1 VRVLKKN
8 GTFDTI
14 HPGGDLMSRVTELY
28 DFLHTIP
35 ELGFQE
41 YKTTAFLAGE
51 LQTCGFTVMDT
62 GNTTGVVGVYDSGV
76 DGPTVALRADIDA
89 LGHIIDGKLC
99 AMHTC
104 GHDAHS
110 AMVLAAAG
118 ELINSDSVKQGKLKI
133 IFQPAE
139 ELGTGALAMIKAG
152 AIEDVD
158 MILGVHLRPAE
169 EITIKQS
176 LPALYH
182 AASERLKGVFH
193 GIPAHG
199 ARPHLGINA
208 IDAAAAAITAINAI
222 HLNPNESYSIKA
234 TRFTCDAGVTN
245 AIPAEATV
253 IWDVRSE
260 LNSTMVKLIE
270 KAKTAIE
277 AGAATVGAAVDV
289 TNYQGIPA
297 AEFSDEATEL
307 LAEAITAVYG
317 PEGLHEPVKTAGGED
332 FHFYRKEK
340 PSIKAGYFGLGCDLV
355 PGIHHPD
362 MKFNK
367 AALEKGKDVLVYA
380 VRKVLKP

>member
-1 VRVLKKN
+1 
-8 GTFDTI
+8 
-14 HPGGDLMSRVTELY
+14 MSRLIEVY

-41 YKTTAFLAGE
+41 YKTAAFLANE
-51 LQTCGFTVMDT
+51 LKKAGFTVMEKV
-62 GNTTGVVGVYDSGV
+62 GGTTGVIGVYDSGV
-76 DGPTVALRADIDA
+76 DGPTMALRADIDA
-89 LGHIIDGKLC
+89 LGHMVDGKLC

-110 AMVLAAAG
+110 AMVLTAAEDLMKTG
-118 ELINSDSVKQGKLKI
+118 SVKQGKLKV

-152 AIEDVD
+152 AVDDVD
-158 MILGVHLRPAE
+158 MILGVHLRPGE
-169 EITIKQS
+169 EVSMAQS
-176 LPALYH
+176 VPALYH
-182 AASERLKGVFH
+182 AAAERLQGVFH
-193 GIPAHG
+193 GVPAHG
-199 ARPHLGINA
+199 ARPHLGVNA
-208 IDAAAAAITAINAI
+208 IDAAAAAITAVNAI

-260 LNSTMVKLIE
+260 LNSTMAKLIE
-270 KAKTAIE
+270 KAKSAIK
-277 AGAATVGAAVDV
+277 AGAATVGATVAV
-289 TNYQGIPA
+289 TNYQSIPA
-297 AEFSDEATEL
+297 AEYTGDMIDL
-307 LAEAITAVYG
+307 LSEAITAVYG

-332 FHFYRKEK
+332 FHFYIKEK
-340 PSIKAGYFGLGCDLV
+340 PSIKAGYFGLGCDLT

-367 AALEKGKDVLVYA
+367 NALEKGKDVLIYA
-380 VRKVLKP
+380 VRKVLNS